1 MKKFLLGLGLLLSFP
16 AFAQVSVDGGCYRRV
31 DTSTGLSAV
40 YVLKEAGSVSMRYAS
55 SSTDAIYWFRF
66 DASGLSSRTEMLG
79 TQSGNLSSL
88 VSPYADC
95 GYMVKQG
102 SDSLCFWVASYRPV
116 LSCGVAETQE
126 NVCESVLLTGEGFAI
141 PYYTTLGQR
150 ENLSRWVSYT
160 TSVWDAAALAIIEQV
175 PVTAEAE
182 VLNDTEM
189 EIPVPYGYTA
199 FTVVDSI
206 PLSWGGSVRQTTS
219 EEYESPAI
227 LMQAIAEQTLRGALN
242 ESSDQPSDGFGGS
255 APVEM
260 TFTAYVSGDNYY
272 AWEFSS
278 SSDFSVVDALYPE
291 QRLAYSFKNEGATY
305 VRLHAYNDYCERDT
319 VFQISVGESKL
330 EAPNVFSPYGSPG
343 VNDEWKVAYKSI
355 VEFKCWIFNRWG
367 EQLFHYQD
375 PSGGW
380 DGRYRGKLVPPGVY
394 YYVIE
399 ARGADG
405 QKYNLKG
412 HINILR
418 SKNQ

>member
-1 MKKFLLGLGLLLSFP
+1 MPICNFKRVCKIAAGFCDILSRMALFAFFIFFYTAKCVTFDLKVTSNEKFLLGLGLLLSFP

-40 YVLKEAGSVSMRYAS
+40 YVVKEAGSVSMRYAS

-66 DASGLSSRTEMLG
+66 DASGVSSRTEMLG

-126 NVCESVLLTGEGFAI
+126 NVCVSVLLTGEGFAI

-189 EIPVPYGYTA
+189 EIPRSLWIYR
-199 FTVVDSI
+199 F
-206 PLSWGGSVRQTTS
+206 
-219 EEYESPAI
+219 
-227 LMQAIAEQTLRGALN
+227 
-242 ESSDQPSDGFGGS
+242 
-255 APVEM
+255 
-260 TFTAYVSGDNYY
+260 
-272 AWEFSS
+272 
-278 SSDFSVVDALYPE
+278 
-291 QRLAYSFKNEGATY
+291 YSCRFY
-305 VRLHAYNDYCERDT
+305 
-319 VFQISVGESKL
+319 SVGVGRQC
-330 EAPNVFSPYGSPG
+330 AADDVGG
-343 VNDEWKVAYKSI
+343 V
-355 VEFKCWIFNRWG
+355 
-367 EQLFHYQD
+367 
-375 PSGGW
+375 
-380 DGRYRGKLVPPGVY
+380 
-394 YYVIE
+394 
-399 ARGADG
+399 
-405 QKYNLKG
+405 
-412 HINILR
+412 
-418 SKNQ
+418 

>member
-1 MKKFLLGLGLLLSFP
+1 M
-16 AFAQVSVDGGCYRRV
+16 
-31 DTSTGLSAV
+31 
-40 YVLKEAGSVSMRYAS
+40 LKEAGSVSMRYAS

-206 PLSWGGSVRQTTS
+206 PLAWGASVRQTTS